1 MLMIKVVA
9 ALLLLL
15 GSGLIFKA
23 LVEMDAPALRLRP
36 LKRGPLGAGRSGEVE
51 DPASLRRAA

>member
-1 MLMIKVVA
+1 VLMIKVAA

-36 LKRGPLGAGRSGEVE
+36 LKRGPLATGQSEQADE
-51 DPASLRRAA
+51 PALRRAA

>member
-1 MLMIKVVA
+1 VLMIKVVA

-36 LKRGPLGAGRSGEVE
+36 LKRGPLAGDRSNQVE
-51 DPASLRRAA
+51 EPALPRAA

>member
-1 MLMIKVVA
+1 MIKVAA

-23 LVEMDAPALRLRP
+23 LVEMDAPALRQRP
-36 LKRGPLGAGRSGEVE
+36 LKRGPFASGRSNRAEE
-51 DPASLRRAA
+51 PALRRAA